1 MPEIEEIDET
11 ADDVPDLEEIE
22 DFPDLQVGDAPD
34 ASAAVSA
41 ATMPAPIQNRNEKKA
56 RRAMLKL
63 GMKQVPGI
71 LRVTV
76 KKSKNVLFAINKPD
90 VYKSNVGADTYVIF
104 GEAKSEDSGA
114 TARQQAAI
122 NQLNNKAAAQQDAAS
137 ASAATPAM
145 PDMEEAAAASDD
157 AAGAEEEVVDETG
170 LESKDIE
177 LVMSQAGCNRAKA
190 VKALKDNDGDLV
202 NSIMSLTK

>member
-1 MPEIEEIDET
+1 
-11 ADDVPDLEEIE
+11 
-22 DFPDLQVGDAPD
+22 
-34 ASAAVSA
+34 
-41 ATMPAPIQNRNEKKA
+41 
-56 RRAMLKL
+56 MLKL

-90 VYKSNVGADTYVIF
+90 VYKSNVGGDTYVIF

-137 ASAATPAM
+137 ASASTPAM
-145 PDMEEAAAASDD
+145 PEMEEAAPASDD
-157 AAGAEEEVVDETG
+157 AAAAAEEEVVDETG
-170 LESKDIE
+170 LDSKDIE

-190 VKALKDNDGDLV
+190 VKALKDNEGDLV